1 MRSSPKQTFRRLG
14 RVATAAALA
23 LAGAHAQQKPS
34 MTIWYGD
41 RPKDYEVA
49 KLGPTSVPSPA
60 YAFKSKRVLPVTA
73 PPIEDGVVLTR
84 NGKILAIGRA
94 ADVAIPEG
102 FTVVDLGDR
111 WCVPGF
117 VDLHCH
123 IASEGFDINDTV
135 HQTNPEMRTLDLV
148 TMEHEQLKLAL
159 AGGVTTVNY
168 IPGSGSNMGGFGTL
182 TKTWGRTP
190 EEALVRFPGCLKIA
204 QAGNPERSSGD
215 LGLTPMG
222 MNEGLRAT
230 LTRGRDYHLAWEA
243 WKAGK
248 GDKPQ
253 FEAGLEYL
261 RGLFRHEYPV
271 CVHTQIYQVVLQ
283 TVRELRHEMGLWTV
297 IVHGTFDA
305 YRLSEFVADSGVP
318 IAGGPRQYHFDRGG
332 GAGAGSGA
340 ESAFRGVLAGWYGG
354 GMHGWRSTQRG
365 LGRDGIGVNTDS
377 PVVPQQELSVQAA
390 MAVRLGLPD
399 DVGIL
404 ALTINP
410 ARFIGADDR
419 VGSLEVGKDA
429 DLVFWSGDPI
439 DPRSHVEL
447 TVVNG
452 NHAYR
457 RDPRHPRY

>member
-1 MRSSPKQTFRRLG
+1 MRAFPTLVS
-14 RVATAAALA
+14 AACAALLP
-23 LAGAHAQQKPS
+23 LADLDAQQKPS
-34 MTIWYGD
+34 MDIHFGD
-41 RPKDYEVA
+41 RPREYEVS
-49 KLGPTSVPSPA
+49 KLGPTTVPSPA
-60 YAFKSKRVLPVTA
+60 YAFKARRVLPVTA
-73 PPIEDGVVLTR
+73 PPIEDGIVLTR

-102 FTVVDLGDR
+102 FEVVDLGDR

-117 VDLHCH
+117 VELHCH
-123 IASEGFDINDTV
+123 IAADGFDLNDTV

-148 TMEHEQLKLAL
+148 TMEHEQIKMAL

-168 IPGSGSNMGGFGTL
+168 IPGSGSNLGGFGTL
-182 TKTWGRTP
+182 TKTWGRSP

-204 QAGNPERSSGD
+204 QAGNPERPSGD

-222 MNEGLRAT
+222 MNQGLRAT
-230 LTRGRDYHLAWEA
+230 LERGRDYHLAWEA

-248 GDKPQ
+248 GDKPE
-253 FEAGLEYL
+253 FNAGLEYL

-283 TVRELRHEMGLWTV
+283 TVRQLRHELGLWTV
-297 IVHGTFDA
+297 IVHGTFDG

-318 IAGGPRQYHFDRGG
+318 IAGGPRQYHFDRGA
-332 GAGAGSGA
+332 GAGSGSGA
-340 ESAFRGVLAGWYGG
+340 ESAMKGVLSGWYGG
-354 GMHGWRSTQRG
+354 GMQGFGRPQRG

-377 PVVPQQELSVQAA
+377 PVVPQEELSVQCA

-399 DVGIL
+399 DVGML

-410 ARFIGADDR
+410 ARFVGIENR

-439 DPRSHVEL
+439 DPRNHVET

-452 NHAYR
+452 NIAYR
-457 RDPRHPRY
+457 RDARRPRF

>member
-1 MRSSPKQTFRRLG
+1 MRCSSSQTFRRLG
-14 RVATAAALA
+14 RVAAAATLA
-23 LAGAHAQQKPS
+23 LVSAHGQQKPS

-41 RPKDYEVA
+41 RPKEYEVA

-60 YAFKSKRVLPVTA
+60 YAFRSKRVLPVTA

-253 FEAGLEYL
+253 FDAGLEYL

-283 TVRELRHEMGLWTV
+283 TVRQLRHELGLWTV

-318 IAGGPRQYHFDRGG
+318 IAGGPRQYHFDRGA
-332 GAGAGSGA
+332 GAGGGSGA

-354 GMHGWRSTQRG
+354 GMHGWRSAQRG

-377 PVVPQQELSVQAA
+377 PVVPQQELSVQCA

-399 DVGIL
+399 DVGML

-410 ARFIGADDR
+410 ARFIGADER

-452 NHAYR
+452 NQAYR